1 MLTVRRFSANPILSP
16 DKKNVWEAVATFNG
30 CPIGVGDETYIVYRA
45 VSEKTKIEGQELN
58 LSTIGVAQ
66 SSDRVHF
73 TNRRQFIIPSESWE
87 RFGCEDPRV
96 TKIEGS
102 YLIFYTALSKF
113 PPDAD
118 SIKVALAISDDFKK
132 IKEKH
137 LVTPFN
143 AKAMAMFSEKIN
155 GKFAAVLTVNTDK
168 PPAKIAVAFFDN
180 LRQIWDQDFWNKWY
194 KNLDKFVIPLL
205 RSDNDHLEVG
215 APPVKTQDG
224 WLLIYSYIRN
234 YFSDQ
239 KTFGIETC
247 LLDLNNPLKK
257 IGALTEAILTA
268 QEDYELVGEVPNIV
282 FPSGA
287 LVYNE
292 DLGIYYGA
300 ADTVCCLATVK
311 LEKLLQTLKHLEYIT
326 VSPSTDKVSF
336 KRFSDNPIISP
347 IHEHEWESR
356 FTLNA
361 GAVFEDGKVHI
372 LYRAQGKDNTSVLGY
387 ATSSDGVHL
396 DTRLPDPV
404 YVPREDFENKQ
415 GGGFSGCEDPRITK
429 IGDKLYMCYTAF
441 DGVNPPRVAFTSI
454 STRDFLNKTWKWE
467 KPVLISPPGEMDKN
481 ACILPKKIN
490 GRFAFFHR
498 LGQSI
503 WFDLTDDLN
512 FSGNDGFLMGK
523 IILKPRVDKWD
534 SLKIGIGP
542 PPLETKEGWILI
554 YHGLSNFDNKYRLGA
569 ALLDLSD
576 PSKII
581 SRLEYPIL
589 EPMETYE
596 NKGLRG
602 GTVFSCGAVTLN
614 NKIFLY
620 YGGADQ
626 FISVAAI
633 EVNKLLAELKK

>member
-1 MLTVRRFSANPILSP
+1 MLAVRRFSANPILSP
-16 DKKNVWEAVATFNG
+16 DKKIAWEAVATFNG
-30 CPIGVGDETYIVYRA
+30 CPVSAGNETYLLYRA
-45 VSEKTKIEGQELN
+45 VSEKTKIEGRELN

-73 TNRRQFIIPSESWE
+73 INRRQLIIPCETWE
-87 RFGCEDPRV
+87 TFGCEDPRV
-96 TKIEGS
+96 TKIGKN

-118 SIKVALAISDDFKK
+118 SIKVAVAISDDFKK
-132 IKEKH
+132 IKERH

-143 AKAMAMFSEKIN
+143 AKAMTMFSEKIN
-155 GKFAAVLTVNTDK
+155 GRFAAILTVNTDK
-168 PPAKIAVAFFDN
+168 PPAKIAIAFFDK
-180 LRQIWDQDFWNKWY
+180 LSQIWDQDFWNTWY
-194 KNLDKFVIPLL
+194 QNLDKFVIPLL
-205 RSDNDHLEVG
+205 RSDSDHLEVG
-215 APPVKTQDG
+215 APPIKTKDG

-234 YFSDQ
+234 YFSGQ

-257 IGALTEAILTA
+257 IGALTEVILTA
-268 QEDYELVGEVPNIV
+268 QEEYELNGEVPNIV

-287 LVYNE
+287 LIHNE

-311 LEKLLQTLKHLEYIT
+311 LEKLLQELKHLEYIT
-326 VSPSTDKVSF
+326 ASPPTDKVSF
-336 KRFSDNPIISP
+336 RRFSDNPIISP
-347 IHEHEWESR
+347 IHEHEWESK

-361 GAVFEDGKVHI
+361 GAVFEDEKVHI
-372 LYRAQGKDNTSVLGY
+372 LYRAQGRDDTSVIGY
-387 ATSSDGVHL
+387 AASSDGVHI
-396 DTRLPDPV
+396 DERLPAPV
-404 YVPREDFENKQ
+404 YIPREEFEIKKQ
-415 GGGFSGCEDPRITK
+415 SGFSGCEDPRLTK
-429 IGDKLYMCYTAF
+429 IGDKFYMCYTAF

-454 STRDFLNKTWKWE
+454 SVSDFLNKNWNWK
-467 KPVLISPPGEMDKN
+467 KPVLVSPPGEMDKN

-490 GRFAFFHR
+490 GRYAFFHR
-498 LGQSI
+498 LDQSI
-503 WFDLTDDLN
+503 WFDLADDLN
-512 FSGNDGFLMGK
+512 FSGSDGFLMGK
-523 IILKPRVDKWD
+523 IILKPRPDKWD

-542 PPLETKEGWILI
+542 PPLETNIGWILI
-554 YHGLSNFDNKYRLGA
+554 YNSLSNFDNKYRLGA

-589 EPMETYE
+589 EPMENYE
-596 NKGLRG
+596 NIGLRK
-602 GTVFSCGAVTLN
+602 GTVFSCGAVILN

-626 FISVAAI
+626 FISVAAL
-633 EVNKLLAELKK
+633 EVEKLLGELK

>member
-1 MLTVRRFSANPILSP
+1 MLAVRRFSANPILSP
-16 DKKNVWEAVATFNG
+16 DKKIAWEAVATFNG
-30 CPIGVGDETYIVYRA
+30 CPVSAGNETYLLYRA
-45 VSEKTKIEGQELN
+45 VSEKTKIEGRELN

-73 TNRRQFIIPSESWE
+73 INRRQLIIPCETWE
-87 RFGCEDPRV
+87 TFGCEDPRV
-96 TKIEGS
+96 TKIGKN

-118 SIKVALAISDDFKK
+118 SIKVAMAISDDLKK
-132 IKEKH
+132 IRERH

-155 GKFAAVLTVNTDK
+155 GRFAAILTVNTDK
-168 PPAKIAVAFFDN
+168 PPAKIAIAFFDK
-180 LRQIWDQDFWNKWY
+180 LSQIWDQDFWNTWY
-194 KNLDKFVIPLL
+194 QNLDKFVIPLL
-205 RSDNDHLEVG
+205 RSDSDHLEVG
-215 APPVKTQDG
+215 APPIKTKDG

-234 YFSDQ
+234 YFSGQ

-257 IGALTEAILTA
+257 IGALTEVILTA
-268 QEDYELVGEVPNIV
+268 QEEYELNGEVPNIV

-287 LVYNE
+287 LIHNE

-311 LEKLLQTLKHLEYIT
+311 LEKLLQELKHLEYIT
-326 VSPSTDKVSF
+326 ASPPTDKVSF
-336 KRFSDNPIISP
+336 RRFSDNPIISP
-347 IHEHEWESR
+347 IHEHEWESK

-361 GAVFEDGKVHI
+361 GAVFEDEKVHI
-372 LYRAQGKDNTSVLGY
+372 LYRAQGRDDTSVIGY
-387 ATSSDGVHL
+387 AASSDGVHI
-396 DTRLPDPV
+396 DERLPAPV
-404 YVPREDFENKQ
+404 YIPREEFEIKKQ
-415 GGGFSGCEDPRITK
+415 SGFSGCEDPRLTK
-429 IGDKLYMCYTAF
+429 IGDKFYMCYTAF

-454 STRDFLNKTWKWE
+454 SVSDFLNKNWNWK
-467 KPVLISPPGEMDKN
+467 KPVLVSPPGEMDKN

-490 GRFAFFHR
+490 GRYAFFHR
-498 LGQSI
+498 LDQSI
-503 WFDLTDDLN
+503 WFDLADDLN
-512 FSGNDGFLMGK
+512 FSGSDGFLMGK
-523 IILKPRVDKWD
+523 IILKPRPDKWD

-542 PPLETKEGWILI
+542 PPLETNMGWILI
-554 YHGLSNFDNKYRLGA
+554 YNSLSNFDNKYRLGA

-589 EPMETYE
+589 EPMENYE
-596 NKGLRG
+596 NIGLRK
-602 GTVFSCGAVTLN
+602 GTVFSCGAVILN

-626 FISVAAI
+626 FISVAAL
-633 EVNKLLAELKK
+633 EVEKLLGELK

>member
-1 MLTVRRFSANPILSP
+1 MLAVRRFSANPILSP
-16 DKKNVWEAVATFNG
+16 DKKIAWEAVATFNG
-30 CPIGVGDETYIVYRA
+30 CPVSAGNETYLLYRA
-45 VSEKTKIEGQELN
+45 VSEKTKIEGRELN

-73 TNRRQFIIPSESWE
+73 INRRQLIIPCETWE
-87 RFGCEDPRV
+87 TFGCEDPRV
-96 TKIEGS
+96 TKIGKN

-118 SIKVALAISDDFKK
+118 SIKVAVAISDDFKK
-132 IKEKH
+132 IKERH

-143 AKAMAMFSEKIN
+143 AKAMTMFSEKIN
-155 GKFAAVLTVNTDK
+155 GRFAAILTVNTDK
-168 PPAKIAVAFFDN
+168 PPAKIAIAFFDK
-180 LRQIWDQDFWNKWY
+180 LSQIWDQDFWNTWY
-194 KNLDKFVIPLL
+194 QNLDKFVIPLL
-205 RSDNDHLEVG
+205 RSDSDHLEVG
-215 APPVKTQDG
+215 APPIKTKDG

-234 YFSDQ
+234 YFSGQ

-257 IGALTEAILTA
+257 IGALTEVILTA
-268 QEDYELVGEVPNIV
+268 QEEYELNGEVPNIV

-287 LVYNE
+287 LIHNE

-311 LEKLLQTLKHLEYIT
+311 LEKLLQELKHLEYIT
-326 VSPSTDKVSF
+326 ASPPTDKVSF
-336 KRFSDNPIISP
+336 RRFSDNPIISP
-347 IHEHEWESR
+347 IHEHEWESK

-361 GAVFEDGKVHI
+361 GAVFEDEKVHI
-372 LYRAQGKDNTSVLGY
+372 LYRAQGRDDTSVIGY
-387 ATSSDGVHL
+387 AASSDGVHI
-396 DTRLPDPV
+396 DERLPAPV
-404 YVPREDFENKQ
+404 YIPREEFEIKKQ
-415 GGGFSGCEDPRITK
+415 SGFSGCEDPRLTK
-429 IGDKLYMCYTAF
+429 IGDKFYMCYTAF

-454 STRDFLNKTWKWE
+454 SVSDFLNKNWNWK
-467 KPVLISPPGEMDKN
+467 KPVLVSPPGEMDKN

-490 GRFAFFHR
+490 GRYAFFHR
-498 LGQSI
+498 LDQSI
-503 WFDLTDDLN
+503 WFDLADDLN
-512 FSGNDGFLMGK
+512 FSGSDGFLMGK
-523 IILKPRVDKWD
+523 IILKPRPDKWD

-542 PPLETKEGWILI
+542 PPLETNMGWILI
-554 YHGLSNFDNKYRLGA
+554 YNSLSNFDNKYRLGA

-589 EPMETYE
+589 EPMENYE
-596 NKGLRG
+596 NIGLRK
-602 GTVFSCGAVTLN
+602 GTVFSCGAVILN

-626 FISVAAI
+626 FISVAAL
-633 EVNKLLAELKK
+633 EVEKLLGELK

>member
-1 MLTVRRFSANPILSP
+1 MLAVRRFSANPILSP
-16 DKKNVWEAVATFNG
+16 DKKIAWEAVATFNG
-30 CPIGVGDETYIVYRA
+30 CPVSAGNETYLLYRA
-45 VSEKTKIEGQELN
+45 VSEKTKIEGRELN

-73 TNRRQFIIPSESWE
+73 INRRQLIIPCETWE
-87 RFGCEDPRV
+87 TFGCEDPRV
-96 TKIEGS
+96 TKIGKN

-118 SIKVALAISDDFKK
+118 SIKVAVAISDDFKK
-132 IKEKH
+132 IKERH

-143 AKAMAMFSEKIN
+143 AKAMTMFSEKIN
-155 GKFAAVLTVNTDK
+155 GRFAAILTVNTDK
-168 PPAKIAVAFFDN
+168 PPAKIAIAFFDK
-180 LRQIWDQDFWNKWY
+180 LSQIWDQDFWNTWY
-194 KNLDKFVIPLL
+194 QNLDKFVIPLL
-205 RSDNDHLEVG
+205 RSDSDHLEVG
-215 APPVKTQDG
+215 APPIKTKDG

-234 YFSDQ
+234 YFSGQ

-257 IGALTEAILTA
+257 IGALTEVILTA
-268 QEDYELVGEVPNIV
+268 QEEYELNGEVPNIV

-287 LVYNE
+287 LIHNE

-311 LEKLLQTLKHLEYIT
+311 LEKLLQELKHLEYIT
-326 VSPSTDKVSF
+326 ASPPTDKVSF
-336 KRFSDNPIISP
+336 RRFSDNPIISP
-347 IHEHEWESR
+347 IHEHEWESK

-361 GAVFEDGKVHI
+361 GAVFEDEKVHI
-372 LYRAQGKDNTSVLGY
+372 LYRAQGRDDTSVIGY
-387 ATSSDGVHL
+387 AASSDGVHI
-396 DTRLPDPV
+396 DERLPAPV
-404 YVPREDFENKQ
+404 YIPREEFEIKKQ
-415 GGGFSGCEDPRITK
+415 SGFSGCEDPRLTK
-429 IGDKLYMCYTAF
+429 IGDKFYMCYTEF

-454 STRDFLNKTWKWE
+454 SVSDFLNKNWNWK
-467 KPVLISPPGEMDKN
+467 KPVLVSPPGEMDKN

-490 GRFAFFHR
+490 GRYAFFHR
-498 LGQSI
+498 LDQSI
-503 WFDLTDDLN
+503 WFDLADDLN
-512 FSGNDGFLMGK
+512 FSGSDGFLMGK
-523 IILKPRVDKWD
+523 IILKPRPDKWD

-542 PPLETKEGWILI
+542 PPLETNMGWILI
-554 YHGLSNFDNKYRLGA
+554 YNSLSNFDNKYRLGV

-589 EPMETYE
+589 EPMENYE
-596 NKGLRG
+596 NIGLRK
-602 GTVFSCGAVTLN
+602 GTVFSCGAVILN

-626 FISVAAI
+626 FISVAAL
-633 EVNKLLAELKK
+633 EVEKLLGELK

>member
-1 MLTVRRFSANPILSP
+1 MLAVRRFSANPILSP
-16 DKKNVWEAVATFNG
+16 DKKIAWEAVATFNG
-30 CPIGVGDETYIVYRA
+30 CPVSAGNETYLLYRA
-45 VSEKTKIEGQELN
+45 VSEKTKIEGRELN

-73 TNRRQFIIPSESWE
+73 INRRQLIIPCETWE
-87 RFGCEDPRV
+87 TFGCEDPRV
-96 TKIEGS
+96 TKIGKN

-118 SIKVALAISDDFKK
+118 SIKVAVAISDDFKK
-132 IKEKH
+132 IKERH

-143 AKAMAMFSEKIN
+143 AKAMTMFSEKIN
-155 GKFAAVLTVNTDK
+155 GRFAAILTVNTDK
-168 PPAKIAVAFFDN
+168 PPAKIAIAFFDK
-180 LRQIWDQDFWNKWY
+180 LSQIWDQDFWNTWY
-194 KNLDKFVIPLL
+194 QNLDKFVIPLL
-205 RSDNDHLEVG
+205 RSDSDHLEVG
-215 APPVKTQDG
+215 APPIKTKDG

-234 YFSDQ
+234 YFSGQ

-257 IGALTEAILTA
+257 IGALTEVILTA
-268 QEDYELVGEVPNIV
+268 QEEYELNGEVPNIV

-287 LVYNE
+287 LVHNE

-311 LEKLLQTLKHLEYIT
+311 LEKLLQELKHLEYIT
-326 VSPSTDKVSF
+326 ASPPTDKVSF
-336 KRFSDNPIISP
+336 RRFSDNPIISP
-347 IHEHEWESR
+347 IHEHEWESK

-361 GAVFEDGKVHI
+361 GAVFEDEKVHI
-372 LYRAQGKDNTSVLGY
+372 LYRAQGRDDTSVIGY
-387 ATSSDGVHL
+387 AASSDGVHI
-396 DTRLPDPV
+396 DERLPAPV
-404 YVPREDFENKQ
+404 YIPREEFEIKKQ
-415 GGGFSGCEDPRITK
+415 SGFSGCEDPRLTK
-429 IGDKLYMCYTAF
+429 IGDKFYMCYTAF

-454 STRDFLNKTWKWE
+454 SVSDFLNKNWNWK
-467 KPVLISPPGEMDKN
+467 KPVLVSPPGEMDKN

-490 GRFAFFHR
+490 GRYAFFHR
-498 LGQSI
+498 LDQSI
-503 WFDLTDDLN
+503 WFDLADDLN
-512 FSGNDGFLMGK
+512 FSGSDGFLMGK
-523 IILKPRVDKWD
+523 IILKPRPDKWD

-542 PPLETKEGWILI
+542 PPLETNIGWILI
-554 YHGLSNFDNKYRLGA
+554 YNSLSNFDNKYRLGA

-589 EPMETYE
+589 EPMENYE
-596 NKGLRG
+596 NIGLRK
-602 GTVFSCGAVTLN
+602 GTVFSCGAVILN

-626 FISVAAI
+626 FISVAAL
-633 EVNKLLAELKK
+633 EVEKLLGELK